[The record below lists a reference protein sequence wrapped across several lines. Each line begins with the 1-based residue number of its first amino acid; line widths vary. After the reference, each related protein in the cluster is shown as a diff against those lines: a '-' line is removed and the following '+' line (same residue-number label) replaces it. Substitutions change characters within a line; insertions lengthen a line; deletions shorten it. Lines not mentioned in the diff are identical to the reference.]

1 VSPRYVAQLWFHLI
15 GEVFHYAH
23 DMDIG
28 CISSGAA
35 CRAGARPNDRLE
47 QPSANG
53 GAEAR
58 TARSLK
64 QEDVSQIKGATV
76 YGGDNKKIGSIATVL
91 MRPDS
96 HQIDRLVVGAGG
108 VLGVGA
114 HDVALPVD
122 QFRWDSATGGF
133 KIKKTEA
140 DLKAMPVWVA
150 SGADKGMNG
159 SSAPPPA
166 PATNR

>member
-1 VSPRYVAQLWFHLI
+1 MMRTTWISAASVLALLAGPALGQTTGAPRDLSSPAPTTTTRAQP
-15 GEVFHYAH
+15 
-23 DMDIG
+23 D
-28 CISSGAA
+28 
-35 CRAGARPNDRLE
+35 P
-47 QPSANG
+47 
-53 GAEAR
+53 
-58 TARSLK
+58 LK
-64 QEDVSQIKGATV
+64 QEDVSQIKGAVV

-108 VLGVGA
+108 MLGVGA
-114 HDVALPVD
+114 HDVALPVN
-122 QFRWDSATGGF
+122 QFSWDSARGGF
-133 KIKKTEA
+133 KINKTEA

-150 SGADKGMNG
+150 TGADKGMNG